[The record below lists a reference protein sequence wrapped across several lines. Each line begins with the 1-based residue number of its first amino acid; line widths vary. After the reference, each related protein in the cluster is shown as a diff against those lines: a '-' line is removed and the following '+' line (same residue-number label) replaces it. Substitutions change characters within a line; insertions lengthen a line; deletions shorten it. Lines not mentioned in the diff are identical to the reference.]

1 MVNQAQV
8 PLQMEG
14 FAGSKRWNSYDCSTW
29 NFDEL
34 CLGWR
39 SEETVEGG
47 SGVWQLKW
55 RVLQLNEL
63 CTRFNSFNNN
73 FSSSIVQFELG
84 FHCELCLYLP
94 HLVEVQ
100 WTLTLF
106 VAFRGVCWDLVFNI
120 CPFARC
126 IVLLAGKVL
135 RKYCEWELSQRKV
148 YDYVCWY
155 T

>member
-34 CLGWR
+34 YSGWR
-39 SEETVEGG
+39 SEASGRGEWCLAIEMACAAVEWTLH
-47 SGVWQLKW
+47 SFQFIQQQL
-55 RVLQLNEL
+55 Q
-63 CTRFNSFNNN
+63 FINSP
-73 FSSSIVQFELG
+73 IRIRLP
-84 FHCELCLYLP
+84 LWTLLYLP
-94 HLVEVQ
+94 HFVEVQ
-100 WTLTLF
+100 WTLALF
-106 VAFRGVCWDLVFNI
+106 VAFRGVCWDLIFNI

-135 RKYCEWELSQRKV
+135 RKYWEWEL
-148 YDYVCWY
+148 